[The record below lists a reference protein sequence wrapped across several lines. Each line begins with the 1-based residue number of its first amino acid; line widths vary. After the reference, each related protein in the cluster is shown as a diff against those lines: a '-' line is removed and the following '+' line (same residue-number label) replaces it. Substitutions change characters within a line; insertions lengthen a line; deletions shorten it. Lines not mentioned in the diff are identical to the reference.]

1 MMPASN
7 GDSAARSKRKGI
19 RGKQGNASTLT
30 ALEGA
35 WTREDTCTDAERS
48 RFLWLL
54 PAEQAEQEKVVKPI
68 GRLVPVRYTPYGVS
82 TSGLLPRGL
91 RGA

>member
-1 MMPASN
+1 MATC
-7 GDSAARSKRKGI
+7 SA
-19 RGKQGNASTLT
+19 
-30 ALEGA
+30 
-35 WTREDTCTDAERS
+35 AERS
-48 RFLWLL
+48 RFLWLV